1 MAEKIIIAEL
11 DIDMDQVLKDQ
22 IDLKTKMEDARKAV
36 KEAKDTQGELSAE
49 YITASANLKS
59 LQSDLK
65 TNENIVNKV
74 TAANNSQL
82 GTIQKLEAQNSALR
96 AEQKKLNLAT
106 DEGLTRNKAI
116 TAQINTNTE
125 AIKQNSDKQKQGWMT
140 VGQYSDAL
148 KNTPFGGFIS
158 GMQGMISAS
167 KAFIATPLGM
177 VLGLIAAAVTAVVS
191 VFKTFQPVIDKLEQG
206 LAALAAAFTWVKES
220 VIGLF
225 TGQKE
230 HNESMKE
237 AVKAAIALKKAEQDL
252 EDMNMKLIESDAKHK
267 RQIDE
272 LLLQSK
278 DRTKSEKE
286 RVALIDQALEIEKKA
301 YAERKAIADKEYEI
315 ALGKI
320 TTGRNLSKAQIQ
332 QLRDEGVQAALNL
345 QETRGISDEEVK
357 VFAEA
362 SAKREQVLNESVA
375 IREKAINRQNVLLE
389 KAEEEEAKRQEAA
402 AERREKIEKDKEKKA
417 EAEKKRK
424 EKEIEDA
431 RKAAEESVKNLEI
444 EFQKWELT
452 NQEKISGSKELNQA
466 LINEESN
473 RLTQSQA
480 KEQEILKTQL
490 DNKLITQNEYNL
502 AILELEVNK
511 NAAISQLNIEFE
523 EQEKARKLEAAR
535 VDFENNQALFEENA
549 FAQLDKERAVL
560 AQKEQEELAAAEK
573 LGANRQLIEKKY
585 AKARETLSKAET
597 SAKLS
602 LAQGFASNVASIA
615 GENTKVGKAAAAA
628 AATINTY
635 QAATGAY
642 AALAPIPIVGPAL
655 GIAAAAAA
663 VVSGI
668 SQVRKIYATQPGSTP
683 SGESSSP
690 AASTSGATGAVS
702 MLQNVNTEL
711 GQGIVSRGVD
721 SGSGQQQSGSAAVL
735 VVDDVTNKQ
744 KTESSKSEIGTI

>member
-11 DIDMDQVLKDQ
+11 DIDMAEVIKDQ
-22 IDLKTKMEDARKAV
+22 IDLKAKIDDAKKAV

-96 AEQKKLNLAT
+96 AEQKKLNLASE
-106 DEGLTRNKAI
+106 EGLARNKQI

-148 KNTPFGGFIS
+148 KQMPFGGFIS
-158 GMQGMISAS
+158 GMQGMITAS

-177 VLGLIAAAVTAVVS
+177 VLGLIAAAVTAVIS
-191 VFKTFQPVIDKLEQG
+191 VFKTFQPIVDKLEQG
-206 LAALAAAFTWVKES
+206 LAALSAAFTWVKES

-230 HNESMKE
+230 HNESMKD

-252 EDMNMKLIESDAKHK
+252 DDMNLKLIESDAKHK

-301 YAERKAIADKEYEI
+301 YAERKSIADKEYEI

-320 TTGRNLSKAQIQ
+320 TTGRNLSKEQIQ
-332 QLRDEGVQAALNL
+332 QLREQGVQAALNL
-345 QETRGISDEEVK
+345 QETKGISDEEVK
-357 VFAEA
+357 AFAEA

-375 IREKAINRQNVLLE
+375 IREKAINRQNALIE
-389 KAEEEEAKRQEAA
+389 KAEEEEAKREEAA
-402 AERREKIEKDKEKKA
+402 AKRREKAEEDKKKKA
-417 EAEKKRK
+417 DAEQKRK
-424 EKEIEDA
+424 EKEAEEA
-431 RKAAEESVKNLEI
+431 RKKAEEAVALMDYEL
-444 EFQKWELT
+444 QKWNVANKSKLDGAEQL
-452 NQEKISGSKELNQA
+452 SKELIASEETRLNNQFV
-466 LINEESN
+466 
-473 RLTQSQA
+473 
-480 KEQEILKTQL
+480 KEQEILKAQL
-490 DNKLITQNEYNL
+490 DNKLISQTEYNSQIL
-502 AILELEVNK
+502 ALEDEK
-511 NAAISQLNIEFE
+511 NMAISDLNYQFDQ
-523 EQEKARKLEAAR
+523 EQKAKKLEAAQI
-535 VDFENNQALFEENA
+535 DFENQQALFEENA
-549 FAQLDKERAVL
+549 LAQLD
-560 AQKEQEELAAAEK
+560 AQKALNDKMRAEELAAADKVGADKNLINQKYNKADLVLEK
-573 LGANRQLIEKKY
+573 
-585 AKARETLSKAET
+585 AKTK
-597 SAKLS
+597 AKLS
-602 LAQGFASNVASIA
+602 LAQDFASNIATIA
-615 GENTKVGKAAAAA
+615 GENTAVGKAAAVA

-663 VVSGI
+663 VASGI
-668 SQVRKIYATQPGSTP
+668 SQVKKILSVSPGSTP
-683 SGESSSP
+683 SAGGETAAASSSG
-690 AASTSGATGAVS
+690 GAAVS
-702 MLQNVNTEL
+702 TLQSVNTSL
-711 GQGIVSRGVD
+711 GQGIVNRVTETGTQQTQQPIIAVPVD
-721 SGSGQQQSGSAAVL
+721 E
-735 VVDDVTNKQ
+735 VTKKQ
-744 KTESSKSEIGTI
+744 MSESSKVETGTI